1 MQRTLRW
8 LFVATLVGGILAST
22 LGALPRALAA
32 GSPAEPAIQTP
43 GPVGDYLRRA
53 HDRIHARWAE
63 GFLKIAPAAAPTAA
77 TGGPANAAAKA
88 VAAPVTGPV
97 ASDPR
102 PVVLALMIRWD
113 GTVADVILRASSGSP
128 EIDRAAGVAARKSA
142 PFPLPTSDVLSDDG
156 YAHFEWTFARDHRAC
171 SAAKL
176 TRVEDPLDVALPR
189 LVRGNRMGEALRR
202 VGEAGAG
209 ARKEAGAEALD
220 RFARLYLSRSLPD
233 PLLDTAASVALA
245 GAGDKVQ
252 GDRLRAALGSRATVK
267 LAAKGLQKL
276 GVDVCDV
283 VRAPLEGGAAFEREM
298 AFEAVRSLADD
309 GSSIAACRPSL
320 ETIAKD
326 GKQPRATRLAAF
338 DLLLGHLPVES
349 RPLVMALMADKD
361 PAIRGVA
368 TLASVRR
375 GGGRPEMYRLT
386 PLLRDKAVE
395 VRGAASAGMV
405 RAAGDMALDQ
415 LYLLAREPDP
425 RPSQLVA
432 AELGRYG
439 SPATAEFLGR
449 LLKRENRD
457 IQIAAAQALTAR
469 TDPDARALVEGLRAN
484 PQASFEL
491 RQIAAGVPAAHAPV
505 AVVTIEGESAPAA
518 AVAAPAPNV
527 TGAQGAPVTQFQE
540 LLKAG
545 KAHDAVGWVVD
556 HLVSLPPADAVDVLG
571 AWLVRD
577 AIATAGS
584 GPSPSST
591 PASEAAGGAP
601 SAPPAAPAASRNAS
615 TNAFAF

>member
-8 LFVATLVGGILAST
+8 LFVATLVGGVLAST
-22 LGALPRALAA
+22 LGALPRAWAA
-32 GSPAEPAIQTP
+32 GSVAEPAIQTP

-63 GFLKIAPAAAPTAA
+63 GFLKTAPAPGPAAPAS
-77 TGGPANAAAKA
+77 
-88 VAAPVTGPV
+88 AAPKPGATVMPGALT
-97 ASDPR
+97 SDPH

-113 GTVADVILRASSGSP
+113 GTVADAILRASSGSP

-156 YAHFEWTFARDHRAC
+156 YAHFEWTFARDQRGC
-171 SAAKL
+171 SGAKL

-189 LVRGNRMGEALRR
+189 LVRGNRMSEALRR

-209 ARKEAGAEALD
+209 ARKDAGADALD

-252 GDRLRAALGSRATVK
+252 ADRLRAALGSRATVK

-276 GVDVCDV
+276 GIDVCDV

-309 GSSIAACRPSL
+309 GISIAACRAPL
-320 ETIAKD
+320 ETVAKD
-326 GKQPRATRLAAF
+326 AKQPSATRLAAF
-338 DLLLGHLPVES
+338 DLLLAHLATEA
-349 RPLVMALMADKD
+349 RPLVLALMTDKD
-361 PAIRGVA
+361 PAVRGVA
-368 TLASVRR
+368 TLASVKR

-405 RAAGDMALDQ
+405 RAAGDLALDQ

-432 AELGRYG
+432 AELGRYAT
-439 SPATAEFLGR
+439 PATAEFLGR

-457 IQIAAAQALTAR
+457 IQVAAAQALMAR
-469 TDPDARALVEGLRAN
+469 TDSDARALVESIRAN

-491 RQIAAGVPAAHAPV
+491 RQIAAGAPAHAPV
-505 AVVTIEGESAPAA
+505 ALVMIEGESAPAA
-518 AVAAPAPNV
+518 AVAAPTTTV
-527 TGAQGAPVTQFQE
+527 TGAPVAPVTQFQD

-545 KAHDAVGWVVD
+545 KAHDAVGWVVG
-556 HLVSLPPADAVDVLG
+556 HLVSLAPADAVDVLG

-577 AIATAGS
+577 AVAAAGAA
-584 GPSPSST
+584 
-591 PASEAAGGAP
+591 PAVEAAGAPP
-601 SAPPAAPAASRNAS
+601 SAPRGATEASRSAS
-615 TNAFAF
+615 TNALAF